1 MESTTMIIIGVVI
14 ALGIGAFFAIN
25 HYKKKNTALLFE
37 QVYLASRQ
45 APKQKKNSFVL
56 LMFKETL
63 ASSFNKK
70 KTEASTAKLN
80 NPKYLE
86 IQMMQMSKIL
96 KDSSNVQ
103 DKATKRALVMLKEYQ
118 AWEIEKKAKAKQ
130 AAKEKAA

>member
-14 ALGIGAFFAIN
+14 ALGIGAFFAVN
-25 HYKKKNTALLFE
+25 HYKKKNMTQLFE
-37 QVYLASRQ
+37 QVYQSSRQ
-45 APKQKKNSFVL
+45 VPKQKKNSFLL
-56 LMFKETL
+56 LMFKETM

-70 KTEASTAKLN
+70 KTQTSVSKLN

-103 DKATKRALVMLKEYQ
+103 DKATKRALVLLKEYQ
-118 AWEIEKKAKAKQ
+118 AWEIEQKAKAKQ
-130 AAKEKAA
+130 AAQEKAA